1 MDKITSTELETRKD
15 YAVASVILVLLF
27 IASKKVIPIY
37 VYALFALGV
46 AFYFFPIRL
55 IIDGKKIHNKYEKS
69 ILFIT
74 GIIFS
79 TILIFSILSLYVPQ
93 SPFFRYTVM
102 VFGFLNLCTMAY
114 YYLKY
119 NSFLF
124 LNFIFLFITSL
135 CV

>member
-1 MDKITSTELETRKD
+1 MDKITSTALETRKD

-37 VYALFALGV
+37 VYTLFALGV

-55 IIDGKKIHNKYEKS
+55 IIGGKNIYNKYEKS